1 MTPDM
6 FDFFSKFLRER
17 SGLALQKEKQYLLE
31 NRLAS
36 VVRSC
41 QLDDE
46 KTLYDMVR
54 SDPNNQ
60 LANLVVEA
68 MSVTETSF
76 FRDSTPFD
84 LFLKRALPEI
94 LDNRPYGTPIRIW
107 SAAASSG
114 QEAYTLAILCR
125 ENADLLAGHRL
136 EIVATDISTQV
147 LEKARAGVYSQF
159 EVQRGMPV
167 KMLLKYFDQSGDLWR
182 LRPEIKSM
190 VNFQQFNLMSPFVGF
205 QQYDIVLCRNV
216 LIYFDVETKKSVLE
230 KIRKVVAPDGFL
242 MLGGAETVVGLSDH
256 FVVDEKDRM
265 IFRPNDTAAHGN
277 ASTQSEFAASA

>member
-1 MTPDM
+1 MTPEM
-6 FDFFSKFLRER
+6 FDYFAKFLRER
-17 SGLALQKEKQYLLE
+17 SGLSLQKEKQYLLE

-36 VVRSC
+36 VVRSY
-41 QLDDE
+41 QLEDE
-46 KTLYDMVR
+46 KTLLQMVQD
-54 SDPNNQ
+54 DPNSQ
-60 LANLVVEA
+60 LASHVVEA

-76 FRDSTPFD
+76 FRDGLPFD
-84 LFLKRALPEI
+84 LFLKRALPTI

-167 KMLLKYFDQSGDLWR
+167 KLLLKYFEQSGDLWR

-190 VNFQQFNLMSPFVGF
+190 VEFQPFNLMSSFAGF
-205 QQYDIVLCRNV
+205 PQYDIVLCRNV
-216 LIYFDVETKKSVLE
+216 LIYFDVETKRAVLE
-230 KIRKVVAPDGFL
+230 KISKIIAPDGFL

-256 FVVDEKDRM
+256 FAVDEKDRT
-265 IFRPNDTAAHGN
+265 IFRPTKLE
-277 ASTQSEFAASA
+277 ASTRPVAASA